1 MNSCIRWNAKCFY
14 VSVCFHMFRALNV
27 ILVFNTEGQR
37 FLRVGLAVPLFGS
50 ISTLRAM
57 VAEEGKISPDQVRP
71 DVCHLILSL
80 SPSLC
85 HIFLLLN
92 LIVCNTHSLLWC
104 IVMHM
109 HSLAKEEFFLHTSS
123 RLTDSN
129 SEQMHYSCSIK
140 LPSLNTLHLLVNGN
154 FPDLLSQGSRC
165 YCAAWYTFVMPL
177 L

>member
-1 MNSCIRWNAKCFY
+1 MCMFSF
-14 VSVCFHMFRALNV
+14 VSCFHFIRALNV

-57 VAEEGKISPDQVRP
+57 VAEEGKLSPDQVRT

-85 HIFLLLN
+85 RIFLFLN
-92 LIVCNTHSLLWC
+92 LIVCNTHSLLYC
-104 IVMHM
+104 IVMHTHTL
-109 HSLAKEEFFLHTSS
+109 HSLAKEEIFLHTSS

-129 SEQMHYSCSIK
+129 SEQMHYSYSIK
-140 LPSLNTLHLLVNGN
+140 LPLNTLHLLVNGN

-165 YCAAWYTFVMPL
+165 YCAARYTFLMPL

>member
-1 MNSCIRWNAKCFY
+1 M
-14 VSVCFHMFRALNV
+14 

-57 VAEEGKISPDQVRP
+57 VAEEGKISPEQVRP

-85 HIFLLLN
+85 HIFLFLN
-92 LIVCNTHSLLWC
+92 LIVCNTHSLLYC
-104 IVMHM
+104 IVMHTHTL
-109 HSLAKEEFFLHTSS
+109 HSLAKEEFFLHKSS

-129 SEQMHYSCSIK
+129 SEQMLYSYSIK

-165 YCAAWYTFVMPL
+165 YCAARYTFLMPL